1 MMVARRSRGEGS
13 LFWNEKRQRWIGIVS
28 QGYAANGKRRTTWVS
43 GRTKTEAKTKLREAQ
58 RARDDG
64 LPAGRRDYTVRQ
76 AVESWLQHGL
86 AGRDPST
93 VRNRT
98 ILARRHVLPALGSR
112 RLAELTADEVDRW
125 LTGESKGVSTDTLAK
140 LLSILRQSIRRAQ
153 ARDLVQ
159 RNVALLC
166 EAPKGTVGR
175 PSKSLSLEQAG
186 RLLMAAEG
194 TSMHAY
200 VVVSLLTGA
209 RTEELRALTWSHL
222 DLEGDAS
229 GLPPTPPSIQLW
241 RSVRAG
247 GETKTKRSRRT
258 LELPTLCVDAL
269 REHRQRQLAQ
279 RIRMGQRWV
288 DNDLVFATRYGTEL
302 DAANV
307 RRAFRTVAAAAG
319 LEASEWTPR
328 ELRHSFVS
336 LLSSSGVPIEDIAH
350 LVGHAS
356 TSVTE
361 KVYRKELRPV
371 LSRGA
376 TAMDALFGRRRAGRS
391 D

>member
-1 MMVARRSRGEGS
+1 MVARRSRGEGS

-76 AVESWLQHGL
+76 AVESWLEHGL
-86 AGRDPST
+86 AGRDRST

-98 ILARRHVLPALGSR
+98 ILARRHLLPALGSR

-166 EAPKGTVGR
+166 EAPKGTSGR
-175 PSKSLSLEQAG
+175 PSKSLSLEQASQ
-186 RLLMAAEG
+186 LLMAADG

-229 GLPPTPPSIQLW
+229 GLPPTPASIQL
-241 RSVRAG
+241 
-247 GETKTKRSRRT
+247 
-258 LELPTLCVDAL
+258 
-269 REHRQRQLAQ
+269 
-279 RIRMGQRWV
+279 
-288 DNDLVFATRYGTEL
+288 
-302 DAANV
+302 
-307 RRAFRTVAAAAG
+307 
-319 LEASEWTPR
+319 
-328 ELRHSFVS
+328 
-336 LLSSSGVPIEDIAH
+336 
-350 LVGHAS
+350 
-356 TSVTE
+356 
-361 KVYRKELRPV
+361 
-371 LSRGA
+371 
-376 TAMDALFGRRRAGRS
+376 
-391 D
+391 

>member
-1 MMVARRSRGEGS
+1 
-13 LFWNEKRQRWIGIVS
+13 
-28 QGYAANGKRRTTWVS
+28 
-43 GRTKTEAKTKLREAQ
+43 
-58 RARDDG
+58 
-64 LPAGRRDYTVRQ
+64 
-76 AVESWLQHGL
+76 
-86 AGRDPST
+86 
-93 VRNRT
+93 
-98 ILARRHVLPALGSR
+98 LARRHVLPALGSR

-125 LTGESKGVSTDTLAK
+125 LLGESKAVSTDTLAK

-166 EAPKGTVGR
+166 EAPRGTVGR
-175 PSKSLSLEQAG
+175 PPKSLSLEQAS

-258 LELPTLCVDAL
+258 LELPAL
-269 REHRQRQLAQ
+269 
-279 RIRMGQRWV
+279 
-288 DNDLVFATRYGTEL
+288 
-302 DAANV
+302 
-307 RRAFRTVAAAAG
+307 
-319 LEASEWTPR
+319 
-328 ELRHSFVS
+328 
-336 LLSSSGVPIEDIAH
+336 
-350 LVGHAS
+350 
-356 TSVTE
+356 
-361 KVYRKELRPV
+361 
-371 LSRGA
+371 
-376 TAMDALFGRRRAGRS
+376 
-391 D
+391 